1 MTEGY
6 HTTRLAHDERRT
18 VLWKTLVDAFFA
30 RLIPPDGC
38 VVDLGCGH
46 CDFINHVRAGR
57 RIAVDLWPG
66 FPAYAAPGV
75 ETVVAPV
82 TELAFLDDASVDF
95 VFASNLFEHL
105 PQAEFASL
113 LATLLRK
120 LRPGGTL
127 NILQPNYRYCYR
139 EYFDDYTHIAVYSHI
154 SLVDFLGANGF
165 EAIQVAPRFLPL
177 TIKSR
182 LPVSSALIRA
192 YLMSP
197 IKPMGKQMLIRARAR
212 A

>member
-1 MTEGY
+1 MTQGY
-6 HTTRLAHDERRT
+6 HTTRLAHDYRRT
-18 VLWKTLVDAFFA
+18 VLWQTLVDAYFA
-30 RLIPPDGC
+30 RLIPQDGC
-38 VVDLGCGH
+38 VLDLGCGH
-46 CDFINHVRAGR
+46 CDFINHVRARR
-57 RIAVDLWPG
+57 RIAVDLWPD

-82 TELAFLDDASVDF
+82 TDLAFLDDASVDF

-105 PQAEFASL
+105 PQIEFAAL
-113 LATLLRK
+113 LATLRRK
-120 LRPGGTL
+120 LRHGGTL
-127 NILQPNYRYCYR
+127 NILQPNYRYCFR

-165 EAIQVAPRFLPL
+165 EVTHVSPRFLPL

-197 IKPMGKQMLIRARAR
+197 IKPMGKQMLVQARIRD
-212 A
+212 